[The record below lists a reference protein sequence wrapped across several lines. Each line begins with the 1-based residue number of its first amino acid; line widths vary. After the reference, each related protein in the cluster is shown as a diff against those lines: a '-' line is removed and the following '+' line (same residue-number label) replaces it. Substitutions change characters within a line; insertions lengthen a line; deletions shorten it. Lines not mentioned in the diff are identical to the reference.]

1 MFNELA
7 KRIEIMKRVY
17 NQPNVEVLE
26 INSGELM
33 QGLTVSVNSG
43 GGGGGT
49 AGMPSRKG
57 DIIPY

>member
-1 MFNELA
+1 
-7 KRIEIMKRVY
+7 MKREY

-49 AGMPSRKG
+49 AGAPGRKG
-57 DIIPY
+57 DIIP

>member
-1 MFNELA
+1 
-7 KRIEIMKRVY
+7 MKRVY

-49 AGMPSRKG
+49 AGMPGRKG

>member
-33 QGLTVSVNSG
+33 QGLTVSVNGSG
-43 GGGGGT
+43 GGGGV
-49 AGMPSRKG
+49 AGAPGRKG
-57 DIIPY
+57 DIIY

>member
-49 AGMPSRKG
+49 AGMPGRKG
-57 DIIPY
+57 DIIP

>member
-1 MFNELA
+1 
-7 KRIEIMKRVY
+7 MKRVY

-26 INSGELM
+26 INSSALM

-49 AGMPSRKG
+49 AGMPGRKG
-57 DIIPY
+57 DIIP

>member
-1 MFNELA
+1 MKNEVNRANMA
-7 KRIEIMKRVY
+7 KKTNYI
-17 NQPNVEVLE
+17 QPSVEVLE

-49 AGMPSRKG
+49 AGMPGRKG
-57 DIIPY
+57 DIIP

>member
-26 INSGELM
+26 INSSALM
-33 QGLTVSVNSG
+33 QGITVSVNSG
-43 GGGGGT
+43 GHGGGVSG
-49 AGMPSRKG
+49 APGRKG

>member
-26 INSGELM
+26 INSSELM

-43 GGGGGT
+43 GGGGV
-49 AGMPSRKG
+49 AGAPGRKG
-57 DIIPY
+57 DIIY

>member
-1 MFNELA
+1 
-7 KRIEIMKRVY
+7 MKRVY

-26 INSGELM
+26 INSSELM

-49 AGMPSRKG
+49 AGMPGRKG
-57 DIIPY
+57 DIIP